1 MGIVMSA
8 ASSIWPFTMV
18 FGTGDAEVDPAT
30 GLSVRQKKI
39 IRDTWGL
46 VRKDLKAA
54 GLGFFV

>member
-1 MGIVMSA
+1 MSA
-8 ASSIWPFTMV
+8 ASTIWPFTMV

-30 GLSVRQKKI
+30 GLSARQKKI

-54 GLGFFV
+54 GLGFFVA